1 MPSLLSS
8 LVEMNGSL
16 SDLEVE
22 LASLP
27 NVRCFTFSVLNLI
40 HHYIVHSVSL
50 ALPHHHSPLLSCLAE
65 IIMTA
70 ANVAISQYSPLSR
83 SVVNTAAI

>member
-1 MPSLLSS
+1 
-8 LVEMNGSL
+8 MN
-16 SDLEVE
+16 
-22 LASLP
+22 ASLP
-27 NVRCFTFSVLNLI
+27 DLEAILMSLRNVHCFAFSVLNLI
-40 HHYIVHSVSL
+40 HHYMVHSVSL